1 MDVSF
6 YLNLNYQNN
15 YQYVIVVNKDL
26 FYCLVPKIIHTSPLE
41 ILSQKVGA
49 QSGIF
54 RGLGGGVGSNQGTL
68 FRGVWLIF
76 GTEHFIR
83 EFQHQ

>member
-6 YLNLNYQNN
+6 YLNLN

-41 ILSQKVGA
+41 ILSQRVTKDLNDSMSPNWNFERVGRWGQIDQTKEPSLKECA
-49 QSGIF
+49 
-54 RGLGGGVGSNQGTL
+54 
-68 FRGVWLIF
+68 
-76 GTEHFIR
+76 
-83 EFQHQ
+83 